1 MAFED
6 IGWQLILSFENIGA
20 NSPEGLKTSNSSG
33 SRGTWGFIGMTT
45 TYFCIYFTCHVTLL
59 FSRIL
64 NNTWIDAL
72 HLLIS
77 LDNLKYFQ
85 SLGSK
90 IFFSKILLKYS
101 WVSPYTTVVFHDTPL
116 FLCKINTSKI
126 FNHLKRLFPVFN
138 SGVLQNSMILIVY
151 FVTYSGVKHKCQNL
165 SSSFIGN

>member
-1 MAFED
+1 MITRWIVMVPFTSLHMRIMHTRLWHRQIGHSRIDHWRIWHLRILDDIWYWHLKD
-6 IGWQLILSFENIGA
+6 IGP

-33 SRGTWGFIGMTT
+33 SRGTWGFIGMTP

-90 IFFSKILLKYS
+90 IFSKDFFAI
-101 WVSPYTTVVFHDTPL
+101 
-116 FLCKINTSKI
+116 
-126 FNHLKRLFPVFN
+126 
-138 SGVLQNSMILIVY
+138 
-151 FVTYSGVKHKCQNL
+151 
-165 SSSFIGN
+165 